1 MSSVRATSL
10 RSSASPRAARPTSH
24 GVSVAGMIAFI
35 VAAVIAYLF
44 GFTKEQLSADAQAA
58 AEIAFSEVQKA

>member
-1 MSSVRATSL
+1 
-10 RSSASPRAARPTSH
+10 
-24 GVSVAGMIAFI
+24 MIAFI

-44 GFTKEQLSADAQAA
+44 GFTKEQLSADAQTA